1 MNGLP
6 QVLTVAEVAQE
17 LRVSKAHVHNLIN
30 GRVRGVR
37 PLQAIPLGRRRLV
50 RRETLESWQRANE
63 RVLGDI
69 LPASPEVDAVDA

>member
-1 MNGLP
+1 VSHLP
-6 QVLTVAEVAQE
+6 EVLTVAEVAQE

-37 PLQAIPLGRRRLV
+37 PLLAIPLGRRRLV
-50 RRETLESWQRANE
+50 RRETLELWQRANE
-63 RVLGDI
+63 CAVGDI